1 MRSKK
6 SKFFML
12 SILSVVAFSLGSCNP
27 STSATTPKDKQY
39 EIYLRAKESGY
50 SGTYEEWLASIKGE
64 KGEAGKDGQDGKDGK
79 DGTTWLTGTGAPDAN
94 KGKNGDFYLDTSTF
108 TLYQKGDTGWV
119 SLGSIKGD
127 AGSKG
132 DKGDKGNPGAQGSKG
147 EKGDPGATGEKGEKG
162 DPGDKGDTGAA
173 GEKGD
178 KGDKGD
184 TGEKGDTGAS
194 GKDGTTW
201 LTGTG
206 EPTSEQGK
214 IGDIYLDTASRNLWV
229 KEEKGWKSLGSIKGD
244 SGVGIE
250 SITSEYVYEGGKL
263 CLKITYILTN
273 GKEVVTTVAVPKK
286 ATNIWLET
294 DSFAI
299 LKDGDKKPDITLRVR
314 FDDDSDGKVTL
325 TDDRIVEGKI
335 DFTKE
340 GDYPIKI
347 RFSGYET
354 FLTIRLYDPDNIVLV
369 DVTFDTSLLIIKNGD
384 GTFDYGAREPMLSL
398 RYNVSKFDKRVSI
411 RLEDYLTEDKLN
423 TLTEGDGS
431 IELSYEGLAF
441 NRNVYLV
448 NESNLNSGDFS
459 LSIHSYNDIACFVG
473 EDPLFLDTYFT
484 LQYQNYQLEKQLDLS
499 RIEGFDNSVEKE
511 AEYPVVYHGIT
522 AGQNI
527 RINVV
532 DKGKYTLN
540 SVNLYNR
547 YVPVGTKVE
556 ELMAHCYY
564 SNKDTGDSISRYLP
578 LTKVYSGELDLTVKG
593 KKQLVIQYGNGVEG
607 HETLYVYDP
616 DNLEVIYVGARANFW
631 DVNDYRNYPISLE
644 YDDGSSEETTLGK
657 LNNLK
662 IDLTKVGTGQR
673 ASCEIN
679 GTKLEFYVE
688 LYDPEVNVVRNVS
701 LYGQNSYTI
710 SMGESINGIVQDIVA
725 KNKIGIEYYREN
737 DNHEEVSITEDRI
750 DTSEVDTSKIG
761 TQRIYIRY
769 NSVELKITVNVTPS
783 EELINQ
789 EHTDYK
795 GEIWGEQGT
804 IGLYKDKTTGEATL
818 LSFTVN
824 VGSSVSYSQD
834 VRLIKGG
841 LAVTGIEFPS
851 QESEVYF
858 TLDEENKTFTS
869 DFDFATN
876 LSATLSK
883 TYTFVPGDRDRPEG
897 GKTEG
902 DLKLYSDAKGAVFA
916 RRNITM
922 SYQEQSRVAS
932 LSWKYKDE
940 DGKVDQNVPLI
951 LDEEN
956 NTFSL
961 GQ

>member
-6 SKFFML
+6 SKFFLL
-12 SILSVVAFSLGSCNP
+12 SILSVVAFSLGACNP

-64 KGEAGKDGQDGKDGK
+64 KGEAGKDGQDGKDG
-79 DGTTWLTGTGAPDAN
+79 TTWLTGTGAPDAN
-94 KGKNGDFYLDTSTF
+94 KGKSGDFYLDTSTF

-132 DKGDKGNPGAQGSKG
+132 DKGDKGDPGAQGSKG
-147 EKGDPGATGEKGEKG
+147 EKGDLGV
-162 DPGDKGDTGAA
+162 KGDTGAA

-184 TGEKGDTGAS
+184 TGAAGEKGEKGDTGAS

-201 LTGTG
+201 LIGTG
-206 EPTSEQGK
+206 DPTTEQGR

-250 SITSEYVYEGGKL
+250 SITSEYVYAGGKL
-263 CLKITYILTN
+263 CLKITYVLTD
-273 GKEVVTTVAVPKK
+273 GKKVVTTVAVPKK
-286 ATNIWLET
+286 ATDIRLET

-299 LKDGDKKPDITLRVR
+299 VKEGDKKPDITLRVR
-314 FDDDSDGKVTL
+314 FDDDSYGKVTL
-325 TDDRIVEGKI
+325 TEDRIVEGKI

-347 RFSGYET
+347 RFSGCET
-354 FLTIRLYDPDNIVLV
+354 FLTIRLYDPDNLVLK

-398 RYNVSKFDKRVSI
+398 RYNVSKFDKQVSI
-411 RLEDYLTEDKLN
+411 RLEDYLTEDTLN
-423 TLTEGDGS
+423 TLKEGDGS
-431 IELSYEGLAF
+431 IEFSYEGLAF
-441 NRNVYLV
+441 NRNVYLA
-448 NESNLNSGDFS
+448 NGSTLDSAEFSAYIGYGD
-459 LSIHSYNDIACFVG
+459 DIVCFVG
-473 EDPLFLDTYFT
+473 EDPLFLGAYFT
-484 LQYQNYQLEKQLDLS
+484 LQYQNYRLEKQLDLS
-499 RIEGFDNSVEKE
+499 RIEGFDHSAEKE

-522 AGQNI
+522 VGTNI
-527 RINVV
+527 RISVV
-532 DKGKYTLN
+532 DKSKYTLN

-547 YVPVGTKVE
+547 YVPVGTKAE
-556 ELMAHCYY
+556 ELMVHCYY
-564 SNKDTGDSISRYLP
+564 SNKDTGRSVSRYLP
-578 LTKVYSGELDLTVKG
+578 LIKVYSGELDLTVKG
-593 KKQLVIQYGNGVEG
+593 KKQIVIPYGNGVEG

-616 DNLEVIYVGARANFW
+616 DNLEVISVVSRANFW
-631 DVNDYRNYPISLE
+631 NVNDYLNYPISLE
-644 YDDGSSEETTLGK
+644 YDDGSSKETTLGK
-657 LNNLK
+657 LDNLK
-662 IDLTKVGTGQR
+662 IDLTKVGMDQR
-673 ASCEIN
+673 ATCEIN
-679 GTKLEFYVE
+679 GTKFEFYVE
-688 LYDPEVNVVRNVS
+688 LYDPEVNVIRNVT
-701 LYGQNSYTI
+701 LCGQSSYAI
-710 SMGESINGIVQDIVA
+710 SMGESINGIVQDIAA
-725 KNKIGIEYYREN
+725 KDKIGIEYYREN
-737 DNHEEVSITEDRI
+737 DNYEEVSITEDRI
-750 DTSEVDTSKIG
+750 DTSEVDTSKMGI
-761 TQRIYIRY
+761 QRIYIRY
-769 NSVELKITVNVTPS
+769 NSIELKITVNVTPS

-804 IGLYKDKTTGEATL
+804 IGLYRDKNTGKATF
-818 LSFTVN
+818 LSFATN
-824 VGSSVSYSQD
+824 HGSSVSYSQD

-841 LAVTGIEFPS
+841 LAVTGINFPS
-851 QESEVYF
+851 QETEVYF
-858 TLDEENKTFTS
+858 TLDEESKTFTS
-869 DFDFATN
+869 DFDFASN

-897 GKTEG
+897 RKAEG
-902 DLKLYSDAKGAVFA
+902 DLKLYTDAKGAVFG
-916 RRNITM
+916 RRSLTM

-940 DGKVDQNVPLI
+940 DGNVDQNVSLI

>member
-1 MRSKK
+1 MRNKK
-6 SKFFML
+6 SKFFLL
-12 SILSVVAFSLGSCNP
+12 SIFSVVAFSLGACKP

-79 DGTTWLTGTGAPDAN
+79 DGTTWLTGTGAPDTN
-94 KGKNGDFYLDTSTF
+94 KGNSGDFYLDTSTF

-127 AGSKG
+127 AGTKG
-132 DKGDKGNPGAQGSKG
+132 DKGDKGDPGAQGSKG
-147 EKGDPGATGEKGEKG
+147 EKGDP
-162 DPGDKGDTGAA
+162 
-173 GEKGD
+173 
-178 KGDKGD
+178 
-184 TGEKGDTGAS
+184 GAS

-214 IGDIYLDTASRNLWV
+214 TGDIYLDTASRNLWV

-263 CLKITYILTN
+263 CLKITYVLTN

-286 ATNIWLET
+286 ATNIRLET

-299 LKDGDKKPDITLRVR
+299 VKEGDKKPDITLRVR

-325 TDDRIVEGKI
+325 TDDRIAEGKI

-347 RFSGYET
+347 RYSGCEAY
-354 FLTIRLYDPDNIVLV
+354 LTIRLYDPDNVVLKK
-369 DVTFDTSLLIIKNGD
+369 VTFNNPLLIIKNED

-398 RYNVSKFDKRVSI
+398 RYNVSKFNKQVSI

-423 TLTEGDGS
+423 TLKEGDGS
-431 IELSYEGLAF
+431 IELSYEGLPF
-441 NRNVYLV
+441 NRNVYLA
-448 NESNLNSGDFS
+448 NGSALDSADFS
-459 LSIHSYNDIACFVG
+459 AFINYRDDIVCFVG
-473 EDPLFLDTYFT
+473 EDPLFLDTYFI
-484 LQYQNYQLEKQLDLS
+484 LRYQDYRLEKQLDLS
-499 RIEGFDNSVEKE
+499 RIEGFDHSAEKE
-511 AEYPVVYHGIT
+511 AEYPVVYRGIT
-522 AGQNI
+522 SGTNI
-527 RINVV
+527 RISVV
-532 DKGKYTLN
+532 DKSKYTLN
-540 SVNLYNR
+540 SVNLCNR
-547 YVPVGTKVE
+547 YVPVGTKAE
-556 ELMAHCYY
+556 ELMVHCYY
-564 SNKDTGDSISRYLP
+564 SNKDTGRSVSRYLP
-578 LTKVYSGELDLTVKG
+578 LSKVYSGELDLTVKG
-593 KKQLVIQYGNGVEG
+593 KKQIVIPYGNGNEAN
-607 HETLYVYDP
+607 ETLYVYDP
-616 DNLEVIYVGARANFW
+616 DNLEVISVVSRANFW
-631 DVNDYRNYPISLE
+631 NVNDYLNYPISLE
-644 YDDGSSEETTLGK
+644 YDDGSSKETTLGK
-657 LNNLK
+657 LDNLK
-662 IDLTKVGTGQR
+662 IDLTKVGTDQR
-673 ASCEIN
+673 ATCEIN
-679 GTKLEFYVE
+679 GTKFEFYVE
-688 LYDPEVNVVRNVS
+688 LYDPEVNVIRDVS

-710 SMGESINGIVQDIVA
+710 LMGESINGIVQDIVA
-725 KNKIGIEYYREN
+725 TNKIGIQYYREN

-750 DTSEVDTSKIG
+750 DTSEVDTSKMG
-761 TQRIYIRY
+761 MQRIYIRY

-795 GEIWGEQGT
+795 GEIWGAQGT
-804 IGLYKDKTTGEATL
+804 IGLYRDKTTGKATF
-818 LSFTVN
+818 LSFATN
-824 VGSSVSYSQD
+824 GGSSVSYSQD

-841 LAVTGIEFPS
+841 LAVTGINFPS
-851 QESEVYF
+851 QETEVYF
-858 TLDEENKTFTS
+858 TLDKESKTFTS
-869 DFDFATN
+869 DFDFASN

-897 GKTEG
+897 RKAEG
-902 DLKLYSDAKGAVFA
+902 NLKLYTDAKGAVFG
-916 RRNITM
+916 RRSLTM

-956 NTFSL
+956 STFSL